1 MNNKPF
7 YFATTSVSSTNR
19 VYNKVHYN
27 KLKKLL
33 NEVQVSNENHWE
45 DKDIHL
51 NWVMN
56 TIGELEHD
64 GPLTVKQM
72 RLANDL
78 WSHYTK
84 GTPAPKDI

>member
-1 MNNKPF
+1 MNTKIF
-7 YFATTSVSSTNR
+7 YFATTSTR
-19 VYNKVHYN
+19 TIRDYNKSHYE

-56 TIGELEHD
+56 TIGELENN
-64 GPLTVKQM
+64 GPLTRKQM